1 MLPLT
6 VCLAVWLTRVEP
18 GDLATWVGALA
29 NIATLG
35 LALLAGVVSFRVY
48 KIEAR
53 RDDQAEADR
62 RERAEDDKR
71 SQAELIS
78 VWFAQKQSTVISSW
92 AAATGG
98 ERRVLIWAAHILN
111 ASRLPVYDLTVY
123 FSLIGH
129 GETVR
134 VRKVRARRVV
144 PPLEHPRIVKA
155 PGDFT
160 ENLSHEALRDEVAV
174 AVEFR
179 DAAGRRWF
187 RDNDG
192 FLHPVVDAQ
201 GAKPG
206 GWPFYPAG

>member
-1 MLPLT
+1 MLPLSA
-6 VCLAVWLTRVEP
+6 CLAVWVTRVEL

-62 RERAEDDKR
+62 REHAEDERR

-78 VWFAQKQSTVISSW
+78 VWFGQTSGTIVSNSTP
-92 AAATGG
+92 ATGG
-98 ERRVLIWAAHILN
+98 ERRSIWAAQVLN

-123 FSLIGH
+123 FSLMTG
-129 GETVR
+129 GGDAVR
-134 VRKVRARRVV
+134 VRRVKARRVV
-144 PPLEHPRIVKA
+144 PPLEQPRVVKA
-155 PGDFT
+155 PNDFT
-160 ENLSHEALRDEVAV
+160 ENLSDATLRDEVAV

-187 RDNDG
+187 RDNNG
-192 FLHPVVDAQ
+192 YLHPAPDTQ
-201 GAKPG
+201 GAKRG
-206 GWPFYPAG
+206 GWTFYPTG